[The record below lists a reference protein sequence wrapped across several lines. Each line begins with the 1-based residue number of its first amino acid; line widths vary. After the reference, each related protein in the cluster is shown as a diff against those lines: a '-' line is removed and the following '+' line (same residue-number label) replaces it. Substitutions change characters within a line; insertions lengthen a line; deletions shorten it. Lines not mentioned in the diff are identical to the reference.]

1 MGFSVVNSVI
11 SLVISPYLF
20 LSYDTAVHVEKM
32 QEDVKKYDE
41 VNNNTFELLYRI
53 CLTR

>member
-20 LSYDTAVHVEKM
+20 LSYDTAVHVEKN
-32 QEDVKKYDE
+32 VGIRKK
-41 VNNNTFELLYRI
+41 I
-53 CLTR
+53 